1 MTNKMSLLTRV
12 IAVVSALLLVGAI
25 LLPVWRIEL
34 SAPQYPEGLVLKI
47 YADKLGGD
55 VEVVNGLNHYIGM
68 RTLHEKDFVEFQVLP
83 YIIGTLAFFGLLSAL
98 INRKWFYYV
107 WAGFFILFAVIAMV
121 DFYRWEYNYGHN
133 LDPAAPIQVPGMT
146 YQPPLIGYKQLLNFG
161 AYSIPD
167 QGGWCMVA
175 AGILIVI
182 GAVLEIRKTRSDNR
196 RSPYS
201 SITVLAGIVLLMQSC
216 SSGPQPIRFG
226 EDACEFCKMTIT
238 DKKFGAEIET
248 QKGKIYKFDDIH
260 CLTSF
265 LKSGTVDTQQVKN
278 IYMVDFASAG
288 NLVLN
293 SQCFLLQSENIQAP
307 MGSHI
312 AAFANED
319 SLRSFQQQLNGKQIS
334 WDEAKQ

>member
-1 MTNKMSLLTRV
+1 MTSKMSLLTRI
-12 IAVVSALLLVGAI
+12 IAVIGALLLVGAI
-25 LLPVWRIEL
+25 FLPVWRIEL
-34 SAPQYPEGLVLKI
+34 TAPQYPEGLVLKI

-83 YIIGTLAFFGLLSAL
+83 YIIGTLAFFGLLSVVV
-98 INRKWFYYV
+98 NRKWFFYV
-107 WAGFFILFAVIAMV
+107 WAGFFVLFAVIAMV

-146 YQPPLIGYKQLLNFG
+146 YQPPLIGFKQLLNFG

-167 QGGWCMVA
+167 MGGWCMVA
-175 AGILIVI
+175 TGLLLVFCVAFEL
-182 GAVLEIRKTRSDNR
+182 KRSRHAR
-196 RSPYS
+196 RSPYN
-201 SITVLAGIVLLMQSC
+201 SITVVAIALLLMQSC

-265 LKSGTVDTQQVKN
+265 LKSGTLDTQQVKN

-288 NLVLN
+288 NLVLS

-319 SLRSFQQQLNGKQIS
+319 SLRSFQLQLNGKQVS
-334 WDEAKQ
+334 WHEVNQ